1 MVKRENNMQ
10 MRNTL
15 MRSKEMF
22 QQRPASSILFAG
34 LLVSGIGLTLLV
46 TGVLSSGAGVS
57 GVKESASAGTASAHS
72 GEAASFDLGW
82 AAAAPGRVEPKGR
95 ELHVGAPVPA
105 AIKEVLVQLND
116 HVKAGDLLI
125 RLDDEELKA
134 KLAAAEAEVAVR
146 EADRNSSEA
155 KSTERRK
162 AEDTLYDAERD
173 AFDARIELDRLI
185 SLAHANQAG
194 TKEVEKGRA
203 AVAAAEQKLEHE
215 RANLK
220 RVLTKN
226 LPAPSRQEAALSAAR
241 AEVAVVSTAFE
252 RTHLRSPIDAAV
264 LELHAKLG
272 ETANPGAETPLLVM
286 GDAAHLQVRAEVQER
301 DVRKIY
307 PGQAA
312 VVKSDAFPNRSFEA
326 RVSVIAHALGEPQLL
341 TRGQRRHTDVDV
353 LEVILDLD
361 DGIPLLPGMRT
372 DVLFKEAEAMQKT
385 PVAKTE

>member
-1 MVKRENNMQ
+1 MQ

-15 MRSKEMF
+15 MRSKEML
-22 QQRPASSILFAG
+22 QKRPASSILFAG
-34 LLVSGIGLTLLV
+34 LLVSGIGLMLLV
-46 TGVLSSGAGVS
+46 TGVLSSGPGVS

-72 GEAASFDLGW
+72 LDLGW

-116 HVKAGDLLI
+116 RVKAGDLLI

-162 AEDTLYDAERD
+162 AEDSLYDAERD

-203 AVAAAEQKLEHE
+203 EVAAAGQKLEHE

-220 RVLTKN
+220 RVLAKN

-272 ETANPGAETPLLVM
+272 ETASPSAETPLLVM
-286 GDAAHLQVRAEVQER
+286 GDATRLQVRAEVQER

-307 PGQAA
+307 QGQAA
-312 VVKSDAFPNRSFEA
+312 VVKSDAFPDRSFEA
-326 RVSVIAHALGEPQLL
+326 RVSVIAQALGEPQLL
-341 TRGQRRHTDVDV
+341 TRGQRKHTDVDV

-361 DGIPLLPGMRT
+361 DGVPLLPGMRT

-385 PVAKTE
+385 PLAKTE